1 MERISSSKRWK
12 KDDEEKLREIIK
24 RERANKKEEDRMDWK
39 YISKEFGNSREIKS
53 LQEKYRN
60 FLKKEV
66 WLPYG
71 NGKRQIPFTSKHVT
85 LIMNETWKNVDNKNR
100 WRRIANIINKQ
111 FPLQVDCTP
120 NQVKN
125 KYNTTFRKLRT

>member
-1 MERISSSKRWK
+1 MRKNYE
-12 KDDEEKLREIIK
+12 
-24 RERANKKEEDRMDWK
+24 
-39 YISKEFGNSREIKS
+39 KS
-53 LQEKYRN
+53 LNGNAPTRRKKTGWIGSIFQKSLATHSISLYALTTSHSYTRYRN
-60 FLKKEV
+60 YLKKEV

-71 NGKRQIPFTSKHVT
+71 NGKRQIPFTSDHVT

-125 KYNTTFRKLRT
+125 KYNTTFRKLRRLSNFAIF